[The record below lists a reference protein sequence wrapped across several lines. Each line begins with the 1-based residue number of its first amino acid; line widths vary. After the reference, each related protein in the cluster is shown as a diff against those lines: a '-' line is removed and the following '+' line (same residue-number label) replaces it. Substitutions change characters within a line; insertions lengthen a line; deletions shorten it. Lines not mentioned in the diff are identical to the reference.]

1 MDIFISYAHIDNE
14 PLVEEYPGW
23 VTAFHRVLE
32 KRLRQ
37 LLGEEPSIWR
47 DTELRGNDLF
57 DDEIADRFR
66 DARLFI
72 SVVSP
77 RYVRS
82 DYCQKELREFLEAA
96 GGSARAKVGN
106 RSRVIKVIKT
116 PVGLEDQPESIRPM
130 LGYAFFQ
137 EDPETRR
144 SRELAAYPPT
154 YRDQFLLVLDD
165 LAQEISDTLVEVRR
179 SQGAEGANPA
189 SAGASAAAPATSA
202 SGPPGGSPVI
212 YLATATSDLEEA
224 RGRLRRFLQE
234 SGVTVLPDRH
244 LPLEVGAFEE
254 AVRGDL
260 ARCRMS
266 IHLVGERYAFAP
278 EGSPTSSTELQLRL
292 ASERNG
298 GLRRLIWMPPGLAS
312 EDPRQR
318 ELIERLRD
326 DPDAQRGA
334 QLFATRLEALEGEIE
349 EALRP
354 EPEPVPAPE
363 APPGSAA
370 AAAAA
375 VAQGGPVPL
384 YLIYDLKDL
393 DAVRPLEDLLWDLE
407 GADGEKR
414 FEVFA
419 RLLDGDEAEV
429 RADHEDN
436 LRSCDAFLV
445 YYGEGGERWLRQQ
458 LSELRKARGL
468 RGGRPVRAEAVY
480 VAPPS
485 STAKERFRSNQAL
498 VIRGA
503 EEPAE
508 ETLAELLAALDS
520 PEGGAGS

>member
-96 GGSARAKVGN
+96 GGSGRAKVGN

-116 PVGLEDQPESIRPM
+116 PVGLDEQPESIRPM

-137 EDPETRR
+137 EDPETHRA
-144 SRELAAYPPT
+144 RELAAYPPT

-179 SQGAEGANPA
+179 SLGAGGSAPA
-189 SAGASAAAPATSA
+189 LATGAPATA
-202 SGPPGGSPVI
+202 PGDAPAV

-244 LPLEVGAFEE
+244 LPLEVDAFEE

-260 ARCRMS
+260 ARCRLS
-266 IHLVGERYAFAP
+266 IHLVGERHAFAP

-292 ASERNG
+292 ACEQNG
-298 GLRRLIWMPPGLAS
+298 GLRRLIWMPPGLTS

-354 EPEPVPAPE
+354 EPEPAPE
-363 APPGSAA
+363 PPPGSGAA
-370 AAAAA
+370 AAIPA
-375 VAQGGPVPL
+375 GPVPL

-407 GADGEKR
+407 GGDGEKR

-436 LRSCDAFLV
+436 LRTCDAFLV

-468 RGGRPVRAEAVY
+468 RGGRPVLAEAVY